1 MATDHDPSTLDV
13 PAGGVPRHAS
23 AKERKARGL
32 GPFLSDLKAE
42 VRSQLSRAEVPGR
55 VPQVAGPGPAGP
67 GTPGAPI
74 GTVPDAAHAEPAEHY
89 PTQPFAQ
96 PSDDATALVAAALA
110 TADHAGTEAAAA
122 RDEAAAA
129 RDDAGAAR
137 ADAAAALSEAA
148 SALATVARSDAQL
161 AAARAEIEA
170 AHRGFETLRAEFDAA
185 QESSRRNILVA
196 WVGAGAAA
204 VLAVVALV
212 LGFV

>member
-1 MATDHDPSTLDV
+1 MATDHDPSALDV
-13 PAGGVPRHAS
+13 SAGGVPRHAS
-23 AKERKARGL
+23 AKERKTRGL

-55 VPQVAGPGPAGP
+55 VPQVAAGP
-67 GTPGAPI
+67 GAPGAPI
-74 GTVPDAAHAEPAEHY
+74 GTVPDTAYAEPAEHY

-96 PSDDATALVAAALA
+96 PSDDAAALVAAALA
-110 TADHAGTEAAAA
+110 TADHAGAEAAAA

-137 ADAAAALSEAA
+137 ADAAAARAEAA

-170 AHRGFETLRAEFDAA
+170 AHREFETLRAEFDAA
-185 QESSRRNILVA
+185 QERGRRNVLIA

-204 VLAVVALV
+204 VLAAVALV